1 MEKLREIKFYQ
12 SYFLEYYKA
21 QSEKVQEKIDFILQV
36 LETQH
41 FVSDKYVKHITNSN
55 SIYEIRISIGSNE
68 YRILFFFESGDLI
81 SGGKIIVLGNGFMKK
96 DTKDYKKAVQ
106 LAEAIKDAYFE
117 EQAEKDKAKA
127 ENKNI
132 DNT

>member
-55 SIYEIRISIGSNE
+55 GIYEIRISIGSNE

-127 ENKNI
+127 ENKDI
-132 DNT
+132 DIT

>member
-55 SIYEIRISIGSNE
+55 GIYEIRISVGSNE

-96 DTKDYKKAVQ
+96 DTKDYKKAV
-106 LAEAIKDAYFE
+106 
-117 EQAEKDKAKA
+117 
-127 ENKNI
+127 
-132 DNT
+132 

>member
-1 MEKLREIKFYQ
+1 MEKLREVKFYK

-55 SIYEIRISIGSNE
+55 GIYEIRISVGSNE

-127 ENKNI
+127 ENKDI